1 MYKTGDRIVANS
13 DILGCSHLAS
23 DFLIPKGAEGTVLEY
38 GTSCPFVRWDI
49 SVFGMH
55 DAGGL
60 CEDGHGYAE
69 FEEYFDSLA

>member
-1 MYKTGDRIVANS
+1 MYNAGSRIVANR
-13 DILGCSHLAS
+13 DIIGCTHLAS
-23 DFLIPKGAEGTVLEY
+23 DFLIPKGTTGTVLED

-55 DAGGL
+55 NAGGL

-69 FEEYFDSLA
+69 FDTNFDSLA

>member
-1 MYKTGDRIVANS
+1 MHKAGDRIVANV
-13 DILGCSHLAS
+13 DIHGCTHLAS
-23 DFLIPKGAEGTVLEY
+23 DFLIPKGTAGTVLEDE
-38 GTSCPFVRWDI
+38 TRCPFVRWDI

-55 DAGGL
+55 DANGL